1 MIPKMHPTPTFL
13 RISLPSCLMLLVLGF
28 HLFAALPVMAQAT
41 NDLSP
46 LLNRLRLI
54 ENDLRDLQLQVFRGK
69 GPPTQTGAS
78 GQQVSQGSP
87 GAALAEVRFVELEEQ
102 IRGLTGTFER
112 MAHDVTKTRSRLDKL
127 IEDIDFRLTA
137 LEEKLEAAEAARI
150 AAAEAAGPSTD
161 AAAPANADGAA
172 APDSVPADSE
182 AAEGGQTVVSDNA
195 PGTQVLGTI
204 PADDLQEGAQT
215 AAVTPAEP
223 VKPKTILPEGS
234 VRDRYNFAFG
244 LLRRLKTDK
253 AETAFKEFLEAHE
266 ADPLAHNARYWLG
279 ETYYAR
285 RDYRQAATAFVT
297 GYSKSPTGP
306 KARDNL
312 LKLGM
317 SLVRLE
323 QNEDACASF
332 EELLAKFTT
341 PQDAKARK
349 IATAEMG
356 RASC

>member
-1 MIPKMHPTPTFL
+1 MMPKMHRFKS
-13 RISLPSCLMLLVLGF
+13 I
-28 HLFAALPVMAQAT
+28 LPVSVPRTLLLIVIGVQLVAAMPAAAQTA

-69 GPPTQTGAS
+69 GAPARTATADQQTA
-78 GQQVSQGSP
+78 QGSS
-87 GAALAEVRFVELEEQ
+87 GAAMAEVRFAELEEQ
-102 IRGLTGTFER
+102 IRSLTGTFER

-137 LEEKLEAAEAARI
+137 LEGKLEAAEAARI
-150 AAAEAAGPSTD
+150 AAANATEQPAATET
-161 AAAPANADGAA
+161 AADANA
-172 APDSVPADSE
+172 ADASAE
-182 AAEGGQTVVSDNA
+182 AAEGTETASAGQTVVSDAA

-204 PADDLQEGAQT
+204 PADEVQNGQQT
-215 AAVTPAEP
+215 AAVAPAEP
-223 VKPKTILPEGS
+223 PKPKTILPEGT
-234 VRDRYNFAFG
+234 VRERYNFAFG

-341 PQDAKARK
+341 PPDSKARK

-356 RASC
+356 RAGC